1 MRYDNNFSIQDK
13 TAMQQHFYQAE
24 STLQKG
30 ALYVVATPIGNLS
43 DLSLRALAVLKNA
56 DMIFAEDT
64 RVTAKLLTAYGLHRP
79 LFSIR
84 EHNERSVA
92 EKIIQHIEDG
102 KIIAQVSDAGTPAVC
117 DPGAKLVA
125 LVRSAGLPVYPI
137 AGACAAITALSAA
150 GIESDNFYFGG
161 FLPPKSNER
170 QNRLTELNQQ
180 CCAVIVYETPHRIS
194 GCLKDMFE
202 IMPKRKITIARELTK
217 SFETFLC
224 GTADELL
231 GILSTDKNQAKGEM
245 VLILHPAE
253 KTQGTEIALEKILN
267 ALIDLPTKQAA
278 QIAAQITDLGKK
290 ELYEMLLKIKK

>member
-1 MRYDNNFSIQDK
+1 MRYDNNFSTQDK

-125 LVRSAGLPVYPI
+125 LVRNAGLPVYPI

-170 QNRLTELNQQ
+170 HNRLQELNQQ
-180 CCAVIVYETPHRIS
+180 TCAVIVYETPHRIS

-217 SFETFLC
+217 SFETFFC

-290 ELYEMLLKIKK
+290 ELYEMLLKMKK